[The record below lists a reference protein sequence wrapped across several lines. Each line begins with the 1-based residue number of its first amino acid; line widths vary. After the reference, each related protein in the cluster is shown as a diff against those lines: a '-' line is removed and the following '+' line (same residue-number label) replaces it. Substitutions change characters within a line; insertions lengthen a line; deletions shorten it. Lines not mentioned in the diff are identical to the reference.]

1 MTLSSIAENL
11 PVLQVVIPLLAAAF
25 CALTKSGRIAW
36 LISTIA
42 VTCSFIIIVILYL
55 TLFDVN
61 NIRLGLGG
69 HKPPYG
75 IEYNID
81 SLNIIILLLVSFIGL
96 LVILYARKSIQ
107 KEIKKSKQSMFYS
120 MYLLC
125 FAGLLG
131 IASTNDIFNIY
142 VFIEISSLA
151 TYTMI
156 SLGKDRKALTAA
168 YSYLILGTI
177 GATFFLIGVGFL
189 YIVTGSLNI
198 TDIGLRLKDID
209 NMRPIQISFAF
220 ISLGLFMKIA
230 LFPVHIWL
238 TNSYAYAPS
247 AVSSFLS
254 ATATKVMIYV
264 FIRCAYTVFGYE
276 LSFNDMLSSN
286 IIIFLSVSGVLLCS
300 LTAIYQ
306 TNVKRL
312 LAFSSVAQIGYIM
325 IGVGIAT
332 EAGLA
337 VGIMHLSNH
346 ALSKCLLFLSMGCIF
361 YQIGSAR
368 LNDIKGISKR
378 MPYTSIFFMVG
389 AFSLLGIPGTAGF
402 ITKWHLLN
410 SLLEINNWLLFII
423 VIISSILAIIY
434 IWKVVDSLFF
444 GELDKKHKD
453 IKEAPISM
461 LIIMFIL
468 ALANIY
474 FGFNTE
480 FTADLAKSASHDLFS
495 GVVN

>member
-1 MTLSSIAENL
+1 MTLSSIPENL
-11 PVLQVVIPLLAAAF
+11 PVLQVAIPLLAAAL
-25 CALTKSGRIAW
+25 CAITKSGKIAW
-36 LISTIA
+36 AISTLA
-42 VTCSFIIIVILYL
+42 VTCSFIIIVTLYL
-55 TLFDVN
+55 TIIDVN
-61 NIRLGLGG
+61 TISLALGG
-69 HKPPYG
+69 HKPPHG

-81 SLNIIILLLVSFIGL
+81 SLNIIILLIVSFIGL
-96 LVILYARKSIQ
+96 LVVLYSRKSIQ
-107 KEIKKSKQSMFYS
+107 HEIKKSKQSMFYS

-142 VFIEISSLA
+142 VFIEISSLS

-156 SLGKDRKALTAA
+156 SLGKDRKSLTAA

-198 TDIGLRLKDID
+198 SDIAIRLKDID
-209 NMRPIQISFAF
+209 NMRPVQISFAF

-264 FIRCAYTVFGYE
+264 FIRCAYTLYGYE
-276 LSFNDMLSSN
+276 VSFQNMLSSN
-286 IIIFLSVSGVLLCS
+286 IIIFLSISGVLFCS

-325 IGVGIAT
+325 IAVGIAT
-332 EAGLA
+332 ESGLA
-337 VGIMHLSNH
+337 TGIMHLSNH

-361 YQIGSAR
+361 YQIGSTR
-368 LNDIKGISKR
+368 IHDIKGISKQ
-378 MPYTSIFFMVG
+378 MPYTCIFFMVG

-402 ITKWHLLN
+402 ISKWYLLN
-410 SLLEINNWLLFII
+410 SLIEINNWLVFII
-423 VIISSILAIIY
+423 IIISSMLAIIY
-434 IWKVVDSLFF
+434 IWKVVDSIFF
-444 GELDKKHKD
+444 GELPKKHKNV
-453 IKEAPISM
+453 KEAPLSM

-468 ALANIY
+468 AFSNIY
-474 FGFNTE
+474 FGFETDL
-480 FTADLAKSASHDLFS
+480 TAGLAKTAANNLYS
-495 GVVN
+495 GVLN